1 VFAQAGPFTA
11 AATPPT
17 PADIAEEGLRRAAE
31 RERELRRDADT
42 RPDGL
47 RPTREAAASATLPDE
62 QPCFVISEIVFNG
75 PDAVRFRWLDRVT
88 EPFLNQ
94 CAGVEGLRRI
104 TGAVDT
110 ALMEQGYVTSRVSLP
125 AQNLSSGQLQLQLH
139 IGRVAEVRMVQA
151 DALAESDTAW
161 GTWRNAFVPD
171 AGERLNLRDIEQGL
185 EQMKRLPSQ
194 EVTTTLEPGSEPDT
208 SVIVIRR
215 KPAAFS
221 ERLRGGV
228 TLDNAG
234 SDSLGRAQLSVFA
247 ALDNPLGVNDIVSAN
262 FSSNAESVDAEHRS
276 QSASLSYSI
285 PWGYSTFLLN
295 RSESRFA
302 QRVPLT
308 TTSVLSSGESRSSS
322 LQWQHVTVRT
332 ASTKFSVNAAL
343 STRRARSFLDDSENV
358 VQRRRTTAFESGAG
372 FTHLLGESTRIEAEV
387 GYRRGMPWLQAQ
399 DDFPDEVG
407 ALTLRPKIWTLDAH
421 VASTWR
427 IAAQTVQLQSALRAQ
442 HTRSTTLSIDQIA
455 IGGRSSVRG
464 FDGDNVLIAE
474 SGWVLR
480 NEASLPLVLPW
491 APLRSSMYLGADAGR
506 VWGPSAANLVGHGLA
521 GAALGL
527 RGQWHRFQ
535 FDLAVSAPVHQP
547 EGFKTRPWSPYLS
560 VTAAF

>member
-1 VFAQAGPFTA
+1 VPFTA
-11 AATPPT
+11 ATTPPT
-17 PADIAEEGLRRAAE
+17 PADVAEEGLRRAAE
-31 RERELRRDADT
+31 RERELRREAHT
-42 RPDGL
+42 PRDGL
-47 RPTREAAASATLPDE
+47 RPIREAAASATLPAE
-62 QPCFVISEIVFNG
+62 QPCFLISEIVFNG
-75 PDAVRFRWLDRVT
+75 PDTVRFRWLDRVT

-94 CAGVEGLRRI
+94 CAGVEGLRQI
-104 TGAVDT
+104 TGAVDA
-110 ALMEQGYVTSRVSLP
+110 ALMAQGYVTSRVSLP
-125 AQNLSSGQLQLQLH
+125 AQNLSSGRLQLQLH

-151 DALAESDTAW
+151 DAPAESDTAW
-161 GTWRNAFVPD
+161 GTWRNAFVLD

-194 EVTTTLEPGSEPDT
+194 EVTTTLEPGSEADT
-208 SVIVIRR
+208 SIVVIRR
-215 KPAAFS
+215 KPAALS
-221 ERLRGGV
+221 DRLRGGV

-262 FSSNAESVDAEHRS
+262 FSSNAESIGAEHRS
-276 QSASLSYSI
+276 QSGSLSYSI
-285 PWGYSTFLLN
+285 PWGYSTLTLN

-322 LQWQHVTVRT
+322 LQWQHVAIRT
-332 ASTKFSVNAAL
+332 ESTKFNVNAAL
-343 STRRARSFLDDSENV
+343 STRRARSFLDDSENL
-358 VQRRRTTAFESGAG
+358 VQRRRTTGFESGAG
-372 FTHLLGESTRIEAEV
+372 FTQLLGESTRIEAEV

-407 ALTLRPKIWTLDAH
+407 ALTLRPKIWTLDAR
-421 VASTWR
+421 VAGAWR
-427 IAAQTVQLQSALRAQ
+427 IAEQTVQLQSALRAQ
-442 HTRSTTLSIDQIA
+442 HTRNTTLSIDQIA

-480 NEASLPLVLPW
+480 NEASLPLALPW
-491 APLRSSMYLGADAGR
+491 APLRASVYVGMDAGR
-506 VWGPSAANLVGHGLA
+506 VWGPSAADLVGHALA

-527 RGQWHRFQ
+527 RGQWQSLQ
-535 FDLAVSAPVHQP
+535 FDLALAAPVHRP